1 MIERLRAIQA
11 LRPLFNDGRS
21 LNTRLQQD
29 GELQREIS
37 ELARH
42 YLGREVRGCTNCYSD
57 ALFELLTLNIE
68 RAMQKEECKFKLR
81 GGKLLL
87 DAVNGDVSK
96 AMTQANISDELA
108 LYHLKTNPYCE
119 EYFEELPAD
128 WKEQVEAFDIE
139 TMGGGKGKSN
149 SEEFDPEQY
158 RAIIDEM
165 KEDLK
170 GGMSKNK
177 LIEKFKGV
185 DFEGKNL
192 TNKEIREC
200 LKEASKSL

>member
-1 MIERLRAIQA
+1 M
-11 LRPLFNDGRS
+11 
-21 LNTRLQQD
+21 
-29 GELQREIS
+29 
-37 ELARH
+37 
-42 YLGREVRGCTNCYSD
+42 
-57 ALFELLTLNIE
+57 
-68 RAMQKEECKFKLR
+68 
-81 GGKLLL
+81 LL

-128 WKEQVEAFDIE
+128 WKEQVEAFDIDS
-139 TMGGGKGKSN
+139 MSKGKASV
-149 SEEFDPEQY
+149 EAFDVEQY

-165 KEDLK
+165 TEDLK

-177 LIEKFKGV
+177 VTEKFKSFEV
-185 DFEGKNL
+185 EGKNL
-192 TNKEIREC
+192 TNKEVKEC

>member
-1 MIERLRAIQA
+1 MAIQA

-21 LNTRLQQD
+21 LHERVQQD

-42 YLGREVRGCTNCYSD
+42 YLGREVRGCSNCYSD

-119 EYFEELPAD
+119 EYFEELPTD
-128 WKEQVEAFDIE
+128 WKEQVEAFDPD
-139 TMGGGKGKSN
+139 MMCKGKVN
-149 SEEFDPEQY
+149 TEVFDPEKY

-165 KEDLK
+165 TENLK

-185 DFEGKNL
+185 EFEGKSL
-192 TNKEIREC
+192 TSKEIKEC

>member
-1 MIERLRAIQA
+1 MAIQA

-21 LNTRLQQD
+21 LHERVQQD

-42 YLGREVRGCTNCYSD
+42 YLGREVRGCSNCYSD

-119 EYFEELPAD
+119 EYFEELPAN
-128 WKEQVEAFDIE
+128 WKEMVENFDID
-139 TMGGGKGKSN
+139 TIGKGKSN
-149 SEEFDPEQY
+149 SEEFDPERY

-165 KEDLK
+165 AEDLK

-177 LIEKFKGV
+177 VTEKFKSFEV
-185 DFEGKNL
+185 EGKNL
-192 TNKEIREC
+192 TNKEIKEC

>member
-1 MIERLRAIQA
+1 MRAIQA

-128 WKEQVEAFDIE
+128 WKEMVEKFDID
-139 TMGGGKGKSN
+139 TIGKDKSN
-149 SEEFDPEQY
+149 SEEFDPERY

-165 KEDLK
+165 AEDLK

-185 DFEGKNL
+185 EFEGKNL
-192 TNKEIREC
+192 TNKEVRDC